1 MFEDTD
7 RRNFLAGGAGL
18 ICTLA
23 GHRILAGDRGVDVDA
38 LAAQVPVPPKVAAAS
53 SRSLPLPGQ
62 QPTGSGGQRRE
73 YWIQAER
80 VHWNIVPSRI
90 DQMMDKRIPGH
101 WKFTAWAYR
110 QYTPNFAAPM
120 GPATIPGPLLQ
131 GQTNDQ
137 IVVNF
142 RNKLKTPVTM
152 HPHGIFYAEAMDG
165 SYKGKFTDPGGFVRP
180 GATTQYVWDCK
191 PGTEGAWPYHDH
203 GPMDPMGIFKG
214 LFGAIIIR
222 KPEDKVPDLEV
233 PLFLHDFIPPATGLN
248 ANISCINGRAYT
260 GNTPTIQA
268 KVGQDVALHVF
279 GVDNNFHTFH
289 VHGHRWTNEAGKVV
303 DNATLGPGDSLTVRF
318 TEDNPGRWLYHCH
331 VFTHLHMGM
340 SGWYVVS

>member
-1 MFEDTD
+1 MSD
-7 RRNFLAGGAGL
+7 RRGFLAAGGGF

-23 GHRILAGDRGVDVDA
+23 GHRISAHDRGVDVDA
-38 LAAQVPVPPKVAAAS
+38 LAAQVAVPPKVQ
-53 SRSLPLPGQ
+53 RQLPLPS
-62 QPTGSGGQRRE
+62 PTPTPPPGGQRRE
-73 YWIQAER
+73 YWIQAEPVR
-80 VHWNIVPSRI
+80 WNIVPRPVDEMMGARI
-90 DQMMDKRIPGH
+90 RGH

-110 QYTPNFAAPM
+110 AYAPNFAKPL

-131 GQTNDQ
+131 AQTGDQ
-137 IVVNF
+137 LVVNF

-152 HPHGIFYAEAMDG
+152 HPHGVFYAEAMDG
-165 SYKGKFTDPGGFVRP
+165 SYKGKYTDPGGFVRHN
-180 GATTQYVWDCK
+180 ATVQYVWDCK

-214 LFGAIIIR
+214 LFGAIIVR
-222 KPEDKVPDLEV
+222 KPGEKVPDVEV
-233 PLFLHDFIPPATGLN
+233 PLFLHDFTPPATGLA

-260 GNTPTIQA
+260 GNTPTITA
-268 KVGQDVALHVF
+268 KVGQDVAMHVF

-303 DNATLGPGDSLTVRF
+303 DNAPLGPGDSLTVRF

-331 VFTHLHMGM
+331 VFAHLHMGM